1 MRLVTNRMTFDDCGC
16 VISYAFDADDITDDT
31 RFTLVAS
38 DQPCS
43 AHASLA
49 SSQDHCDAVHREND
63 ARAKLVNAAVKAVPA
78 KLGQRNTESGEYDLH
93 PDVGYRV
100 HFTGTGADRGLAV
113 EFTERSTGRPV
124 DLAPGEKAQMRAAL
138 LLVKTKHKIDVV

>member
-1 MRLVTNRMTFDDCGC
+1 MRPVTNRMTFDDCGC
-16 VISYAFDADDITDDT
+16 VISYMFDADNITEDT
-31 RFTLVAS
+31 RFTLVSS
-38 DQPCS
+38 DDPCP

-49 SSQDHCDAVHREND
+49 GTQEHCDAVHREND
-63 ARAKLVNAAVKAVPA
+63 ARAKLINAAVKAAPA
-78 KLGQRNTESGEYDLH
+78 KLGQRNAESGEFDLH

-100 HFTGTGADRGLAV
+100 HFTGHGAHRGVAV
-113 EFTERSTGRPV
+113 EFTERFSGRPV